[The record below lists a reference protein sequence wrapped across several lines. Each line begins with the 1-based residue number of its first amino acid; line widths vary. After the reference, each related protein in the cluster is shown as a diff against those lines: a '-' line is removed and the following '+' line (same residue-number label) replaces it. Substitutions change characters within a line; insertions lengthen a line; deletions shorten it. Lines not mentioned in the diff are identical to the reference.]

1 MEHSAPVQ
9 TPRPLARPVRRKG
22 IWGKVPEAMS
32 AESGC
37 RSLDSSVLTQRDYRW
52 EAYSLLRIPG
62 CRVTKTSR
70 LSGAPIHNNQSG
82 ESSFGSEAAVSGPM
96 TRLLR
101 SEALWLPLS

>member
-52 EAYSLLRIPG
+52 EAYSLLRIPELEITQDI
-62 CRVTKTSR
+62 RKNR
-70 LSGAPIHNNQSG
+70 WAI
-82 ESSFGSEAAVSGPM
+82 
-96 TRLLR
+96 
-101 SEALWLPLS
+101 